1 MTTKSSNIAHLV
13 LDVNVWL
20 DFMVVNFEQ
29 GNTNFVS
36 RDLKSANY
44 ASRILSNFL
53 KNKSNNNVF
62 TLNSSEHIIKA
73 MRIVLKDT
81 YLWEDDTIANA
92 DILLRTICANSNGDS
107 NLDFRQALSYVEVA
121 VPIRSLKTKSSSI
134 EVIDYE
140 DLCVIAT
147 AADAARE
154 GYNCILVTNDTG
166 LLNVSHLT
174 LPKLGVAIVSSR
186 NICQFLNS

>member
-1 MTTKSSNIAHLV
+1 MTTKSSNTAHLV

-20 DFMVVNFEQ
+20 DFMVINFEQ
-29 GNTNFVS
+29 GNSNFVS

-53 KNKSNNNVF
+53 KKNSSNNLF

-81 YLWEDDTIANA
+81 YLWNDDIIANA
-92 DILLRTICANSNGDS
+92 ESLLRTICANSNGNFD
-107 NLDFRQALSYVEVA
+107 LDFRQALSHVEVA
-121 VPIRSLKTKSSSI
+121 VPVRSLKTKSSLI

-174 LPKLGVAIVSSR
+174 LPKLGVAIVSSK